1 VSQGKCRPYP
11 SDSAREIVILFR
23 DALKSYISKPLITA
37 KPLPPGEMNHIFGLC
52 GESVTEIQAAGAEFG
67 FRNVQT

>member
-1 VSQGKCRPYP
+1 
-11 SDSAREIVILFR
+11 
-23 DALKSYISKPLITA
+23 
-37 KPLPPGEMNHIFGLC
+37 MNHIFGLC